1 MTNVR
6 YLLLGGIA
14 AFCGLFAAVE
24 TAFAQGTAFTYQGQL
39 ENSGQPVNG
48 TYDLT
53 FSLFYTNNGG
63 SLVAGPLTNSAV
75 SMTNGL
81 FTLTLD
87 FGGGIFNGSNVWLEI
102 AACTNGSGNF
112 TTLNP
117 RQPIT
122 PVPYAILAGILNG
135 PLPPASL
142 AGTYGGLVALTNS
155 GNSYAGSGSAL
166 SNLNAGAFSSGIL
179 PAAQMGSFTNHS
191 DVVVAG
197 LTAGQVLVFSGAV
210 WTNAPVSAAS
220 AGPTPS
226 NNIPVTLAY
235 SGTNVPVNASLGTH
249 FRLTATNNFLLQ
261 NPTGAS
267 DAQRM
272 VFEFVQDAAGG
283 RTMVLGNA
291 FKLGTDIPM
300 VNLTTNAGRR
310 DYLTCVCSGTN
321 FYILGLVKGY

>member
-1 MTNVR
+1 
-6 YLLLGGIA
+6 
-14 AFCGLFAAVE
+14 
-24 TAFAQGTAFTYQGQL
+24 
-39 ENSGQPVNG
+39 
-48 TYDLT
+48 
-53 FSLFYTNNGG
+53 
-63 SLVAGPLTNSAV
+63 
-75 SMTNGL
+75 
-81 FTLTLD
+81 
-87 FGGGIFNGSNVWLEI
+87 
-102 AACTNGSGNF
+102 
-112 TTLNP
+112 
-117 RQPIT
+117 
-122 PVPYAILAGILNG
+122 
-135 PLPPASL
+135 
-142 AGTYGGLVALTNS
+142 
-155 GNSYAGSGSAL
+155 
-166 SNLNAGAFSSGIL
+166 
-179 PAAQMGSFTNHS
+179 
-191 DVVVAG
+191 VAG

-272 VFEFVQDAAGG
+272 VFEIVQDAAGG